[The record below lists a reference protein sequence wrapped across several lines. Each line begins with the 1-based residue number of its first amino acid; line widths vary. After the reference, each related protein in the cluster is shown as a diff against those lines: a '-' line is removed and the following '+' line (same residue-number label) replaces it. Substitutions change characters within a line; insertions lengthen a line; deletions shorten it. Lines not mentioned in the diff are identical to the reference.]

1 MKNPTSKMKRKISV
15 AICCYIIASGNIL
28 FFLLIDRYIGIKET
42 MGQFLMLAFFFLWTG
57 LLFYIEQKFFKGLY
71 EKWKNE
77 DTY

>member
-1 MKNPTSKMKRKISV
+1 MKSTGKNKHKIAV
-15 AICCYIIASGNIL
+15 VICCYIIASGNIL

-42 MGQFLMLAFFFLWTG
+42 IGQFLMLAFFFLWIA
-57 LLFYIEQKFFKGLY
+57 LLFYIEQKYFKGLY

>member
-1 MKNPTSKMKRKISV
+1 MKTKGEIRSRIWLAMM
-15 AICCYIIASGNIL
+15 AYIILSGNIL

-42 MGQFLMLAFFFLWTG
+42 IGQFLMLAFFFLWIA
-57 LLFYIEQKFFKGLY
+57 LLFYVEQKYFKGLY